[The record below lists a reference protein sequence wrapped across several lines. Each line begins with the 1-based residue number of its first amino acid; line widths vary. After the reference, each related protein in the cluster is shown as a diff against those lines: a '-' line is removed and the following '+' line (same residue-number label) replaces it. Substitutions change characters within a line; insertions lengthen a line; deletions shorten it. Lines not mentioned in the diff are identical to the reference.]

1 MKRFEERRKRI
12 EDRDPQFS
20 ILNPQLLRPA
30 PPALDLS
37 GASEADR
44 YLSAFD
50 NDRDLAPVVG
60 IFQHALEA
68 CFVFQ
73 DIDVVEG
80 DLTPGV
86 FRTGPRGIGSEILT
100 EDEDFFCWHRYL
112 LSLSQQISNCK
123 RLLPYVTFFTR
134 LCHKSRS
141 WFDKLTTNGCKVC
154 TIN

>member
-20 ILNPQLLRPA
+20 ILDPQLLRPA

-100 EDEDFFCWHRYL
+100 EDENFFCHKDLESYSLISAKKEKLQVLPSLCYLFPTEGCRDIQSRYR
-112 LSLSQQISNCK
+112 SNQ
-123 RLLPYVTFFTR
+123 
-134 LCHKSRS
+134 S
-141 WFDKLTTNGCKVC
+141 
-154 TIN
+154 